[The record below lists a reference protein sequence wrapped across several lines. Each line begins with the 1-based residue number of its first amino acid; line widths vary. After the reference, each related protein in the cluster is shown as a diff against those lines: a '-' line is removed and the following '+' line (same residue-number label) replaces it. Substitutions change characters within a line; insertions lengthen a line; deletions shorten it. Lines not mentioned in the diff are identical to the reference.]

1 MDPAVASYARHQMPP
16 KINNQIVKEQDA
28 EWSRHYCHRHS
39 DANQRGSHSRRT
51 CPLFVCVYSP
61 LKLNFTLAAL
71 SLPCQPLPISFT
83 LGLSLSHLRASFIL
97 CYGMVPNN
105 PHPSQCRLFFYH
117 LFNLGQHHFDLG
129 QLMRLILSPRSPS
142 VKPHPPRIPD
152 QHFGFP
158 ACQNS

>member
-1 MDPAVASYARHQMPP
+1 MNRTLPHGLADSQADDTRLSSNPRINSVDPAVASYARHQMPP

-51 CPLFVCVYSP
+51 CPLFVCVCSP

-83 LGLSLSHLRASFIL
+83 LGLFLSHLRASFIL
-97 CYGMVPNN
+97 AMGRCQTTPT
-105 PHPSQCRLFFYH
+105 PLHAAFFSITCSTSA
-117 LFNLGQHHFDLG
+117 NT
-129 QLMRLILSPRSPS
+129 ISIS
-142 VKPHPPRIPD
+142 
-152 QHFGFP
+152 
-158 ACQNS
+158 AN